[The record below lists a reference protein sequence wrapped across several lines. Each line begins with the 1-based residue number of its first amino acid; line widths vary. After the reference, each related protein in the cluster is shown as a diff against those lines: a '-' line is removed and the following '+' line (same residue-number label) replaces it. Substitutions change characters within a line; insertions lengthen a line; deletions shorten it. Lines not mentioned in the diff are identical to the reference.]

1 MGILDLLYWKK
12 DSLKMKIQ
20 NIKKDFEIIVLKF
33 CSEKFS
39 VLHYGEYRIN
49 PKHLVF
55 WITVETDKMKS
66 KLIENKVLNNEL
78 RNVLVQNHYPEE
90 ALYDI
95 HIGFESQETV
105 DRESNGD
112 WYLHFK

>member
-1 MGILDLLYWKK
+1 MGLFSFLYSK
-12 DSLKMKIQ
+12 DSLKIKIQ
-20 NIKKDFEIIVLKF
+20 NIKKDFEVIVSKA

-39 VLHYGEYRIN
+39 VLHYGEYKIN

-55 WITVETDKMKS
+55 WIAVATDNTKS
-66 KLIENKVLNNEL
+66 KLIDNKVLNDEL

-90 ALYDI
+90 AIDDVY
-95 HIGFESQETV
+95 IGFESQETV

>member
-1 MGILDLLYWKK
+1 MGLFSFLYSK
-12 DSLKMKIQ
+12 DSLKIKIQ
-20 NIKKDFEIIVLKF
+20 NIKKDFEIIVSKA

-39 VLHYGEYRIN
+39 VLHYGEYKIN

-55 WITVETDKMKS
+55 WITVATDNMKS
-66 KLIENKVLNNEL
+66 KLSNDTTLNNEL
-78 RNVLVQNHYPEE
+78 RSVLIQYDYPEE
-90 ALYDI
+90 AINDV